1 MAGGFF
7 AVLKNISILADDASV
22 LTKVALKNTMGIL
35 GDDLAV
41 NAEKASGFHAKRELP
56 VLYAITK
63 GSFINK
69 LIIVPIIMLMSAYL
83 PSLILPILI
92 LGGVYLAYEGFEK
105 IAEYINPHDNHEE
118 IEKLEKTEE
127 DVLVIEKEKIKAA
140 IFTDFILSIEI
151 ILVALSSVSNETLTL
166 QLITVSAVAVAA
178 TIGVYGIVALIV
190 RLDDLGFYFISKSKD
205 KEKIT
210 NIPLFKLGEIC
221 ISSMGQIIRV
231 LGYIGTVAML
241 LVAGGI
247 FSHNIEYLHHMAEV
261 FGYFSILFDF
271 TIATLVGFIA
281 YILHLI
287 YVKFKII

>member
-92 LGGVYLAYEGFEK
+92 LGGVYLSYEGFEK

-127 DVLVIEKEKIKAA
+127 DVLVIEKEKIKSA

-151 ILVALSSVSNETLTL
+151 ILIALSSVSNETLTL
-166 QLITVSAVAVAA
+166 QLIAVSAVAVAA

-221 ISSMGQIIRV
+221 ISSMG
-231 LGYIGTVAML
+231 
-241 LVAGGI
+241 
-247 FSHNIEYLHHMAEV
+247 
-261 FGYFSILFDF
+261 
-271 TIATLVGFIA
+271 
-281 YILHLI
+281 
-287 YVKFKII
+287 